1 MRPSYAAH
9 EILVSPARVRPALWR
24 LAVGL
29 VLVAL
34 IAFGL
39 NAVFDGLARIA
50 APEFWHETLRNPA
63 AMGSNPVSLL
73 VLLASFGFV
82 ALGVA
87 LAARLLQHRAPV
99 GLIGPLPLAVRQ
111 FWRVLRLLLLL
122 SAVVMILPPWDYG
135 EPLVQNMTPGRWV
148 LLLPLSLG
156 AVLVQTATEELLFRG
171 YIQQT
176 LAARFAHPAV
186 WVLLPSVLFA
196 AGHYLPVQAGDNA
209 VLIALWAGLFGVL
222 MADLTARAGTL
233 GPAIAVHFANNI
245 TSLLIVSL
253 PDGLSGLALFTLP
266 YEMSD
271 TTILRGW
278 LAVDF
283 MLMLLGW
290 LTARLAI
297 RA

>member
-1 MRPSYAAH
+1 MG
-9 EILVSPARVRPALWR
+9 PARGRPALWR
-24 LAVGL
+24 LVAGL

-34 IAFGL
+34 IAMGL
-39 NAVFDGLARIA
+39 NAVFGGLARLA
-50 APEFWHETLRNPA
+50 APEFWRETLRNPA
-63 AMGSNPVSLL
+63 LLGSHPVALL

-87 LAARLLQHRAPV
+87 LAARLLQQRAPA
-99 GLIGPLPLAVRQ
+99 GLVGPLPLAVRQ
-111 FWRVLRLLLLL
+111 FWRVFRLLLVLA
-122 SAVVMILPPWDYG
+122 AVVMLLPPWDYG
-135 EPLVQNMTPGRWV
+135 EPLVQNMAPGRWL

-171 YIQQT
+171 YIQQS

-186 WVLLPSVLFA
+186 WMLLPSALFA
-196 AGHYLPVQAGDNA
+196 AGHYLPAQAGDNA
-209 VLIALWAGLFGVL
+209 VLIALWSGLFGVL

-233 GPAIAVHFANNI
+233 GPAIAVHFANNVV
-245 TSLLIVSL
+245 SLLIVSL

-271 TTILRGW
+271 TTVLRGW